1 MGVSRSQEDTAA
13 AIIESERPGV
23 LQPSDGASTSYSSR
37 ARDTGI
43 QLAAADTATDR
54 WTEHQNE
61 KRRAMEKYATEK
73 QKRRIFGKNSL
84 LRTCA
89 PRHLASNQA

>member
-13 AIIESERPGV
+13 AIIEAERPGV
-23 LQPSDGASTSYSSR
+23 LEPSEGASTSYSSR

-43 QLAAADTATDR
+43 QLAAADTSTDR
-54 WTEHQNE
+54 WTEYQNE

-73 QKRRIFGKNSL
+73 QKRRIFGKHSSKQ
-84 LRTCA
+84 TCA
-89 PRHLASNQA
+89 LRCPSSNQA